1 MVSLDGRGGPARDEL
16 DRSMAAAEPVGG
28 EEGDLL
34 PSFSGYEGYLE
45 DGMRLP
51 EGLDELGG
59 LLL

>member
-1 MVSLDGRGGPARDEL
+1 MGGGGPARDEL

-28 EEGDLL
+28 EEDDLL
-34 PSFSGYEGYLE
+34 PSFSGYGGHLE
-45 DGMRLP
+45 DGMGLP